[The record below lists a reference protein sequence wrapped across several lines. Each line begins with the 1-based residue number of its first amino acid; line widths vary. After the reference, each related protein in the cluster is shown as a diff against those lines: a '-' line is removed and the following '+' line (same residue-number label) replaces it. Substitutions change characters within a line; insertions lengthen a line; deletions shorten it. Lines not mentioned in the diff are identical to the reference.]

1 MLSYETTLCSLYA
14 VWLRRSRSASRI
26 LTNVKWE
33 RLFLLSHLSSAE
45 LVIIPILRSGE
56 RSTKQWSD
64 LAEANLQ
71 ASAWSENQAH
81 ISNVQV
87 LHTTNQG
94 NIMFVRLTWNVF
106 GKIHLVEGQQ
116 KLFRDHQLY
125 FLNHLPNEFT
135 TEFQVT
141 CTAFPLMTDRQ
152 KFRTI
157 PRISQQATYSLF
169 AHQPE

>member
-14 VWLRRSRSASRI
+14 VWLCRSRSASRI

-33 RLFLLSHLSSAE
+33 CLFLLSHLSSAE
-45 LVIIPILRSGE
+45 LVIIPILQSGE

-71 ASAWSENQAH
+71 ASAWSQNQAH
-81 ISNVQV
+81 ISNLQV

-94 NIMFVRLTWNVF
+94 NIMFVRLTWSAF

-116 KLFRDHQLY
+116 KLF
-125 FLNHLPNEFT
+125 
-135 TEFQVT
+135 TEITNYIFSIIY
-141 CTAFPLMTDRQ
+141 LMSSSQ
-152 KFRTI
+152 SFRWHVQH
-157 PRISQQATYSLF
+157 S
-169 AHQPE
+169 H